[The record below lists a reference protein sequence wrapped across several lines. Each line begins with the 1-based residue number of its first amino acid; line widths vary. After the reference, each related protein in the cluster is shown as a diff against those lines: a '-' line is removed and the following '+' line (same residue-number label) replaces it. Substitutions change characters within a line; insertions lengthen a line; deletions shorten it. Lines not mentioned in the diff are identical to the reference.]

1 MRNFLTTH
9 IFVILW
15 DDELISIVLEA
26 LLDETLQ

>member
-1 MRNFLTTH
+1 MRNVLTTH